1 MKTKILDY
9 IAQQQENA
17 LCEIIRM
24 ARYVPHK
31 SPKESILY
39 DFYQGKVGGY
49 KFARSAIK
57 ATPGIVS
64 SIEIIGGKIV
74 TITELSNA
82 SLARIIFALKNVARI
97 NSECILGLAS
107 QTSRSLFLQGHAA
120 SINDILD
127 YIEQLQCFSVA
138 AHAMTCFECQN
149 SLRG

>member
-1 MKTKILDY
+1 MKTKILDH
-9 IAQQQENA
+9 ADQQQEIA
-17 LCEIIRM
+17 LREIIRM

-31 SPKESILY
+31 SPNESILY
-39 DFYQGKVGGY
+39 DFYQGKISGY

-57 ATPGIVS
+57 AMPGIVS

-82 SLARIIFALKNVARI
+82 SLARIIFSLKNVARI

-107 QTSRSLFLQGHAA
+107 QTSRSLFLQGHASA
-120 SINDILD
+120 INEILD
-127 YIEQLQCFSVA
+127 YIEQLQCFSMA
-138 AHAMTCFECQN
+138 THAIACLECQN